1 MIEPPRAAAI
11 DEGQHRWLPDFCS
24 LPVLGALLLL
34 AELVFLVVQFS
45 PTGDALPELAELF
58 AGSVYVEWLALC
70 CALALCKLRGPLTT
84 VAPKLAPA
92 LAYLAVL
99 LIVAAGSALVFQL
112 DRMLELKLTQGVGS
126 AARFVGGCV
135 LLTAM
140 VTAAAFRYF
149 YVQAQWQRQVR
160 AQARAQV
167 SALQARIRPHF
178 LFNSMNTIASL
189 IRSQP
194 VAAERAVED
203 LADLFRAS
211 LKAGDEPS
219 RLDVEFELARRYL
232 DIEQL
237 RLGSRLQVR
246 WDVEQVPADLP
257 IPALVLQP
265 LIENAV
271 HHGIQPLPDGGV
283 VEIAGRGD
291 AQRFTITIRNPRPA
305 EAARSHGNHM
315 ALDNIRQRLAYHYGT
330 RASLE
335 TEQGRDYYVC
345 RLSIPRP

>member
-1 MIEPPRAAAI
+1 
-11 DEGQHRWLPDFCS
+11 
-24 LPVLGALLLL
+24 
-34 AELVFLVVQFS
+34 
-45 PTGDALPELAELF
+45 
-58 AGSVYVEWLALC
+58 
-70 CALALCKLRGPLTT
+70 
-84 VAPKLAPA
+84 
-92 LAYLAVL
+92 
-99 LIVAAGSALVFQL
+99 
-112 DRMLELKLTQGVGS
+112 
-126 AARFVGGCV
+126 
-135 LLTAM
+135 
-140 VTAAAFRYF
+140 
-149 YVQAQWQRQVR
+149 
-160 AQARAQV
+160 V

-194 VAAERAVED
+194 AAAERAVED

-237 RLGSRLQVR
+237 RLGSRLKVR
-246 WDVEQVPADLP
+246 WELEQVPDDLP

-271 HHGIQPLPDGGV
+271 HHGIQPLPEGGV
-283 VEIAGRGD
+283 VEISGRGD
-291 AQRFTITIRNPRPA
+291 AQRVTITIRNPRPT
-305 EAARSHGNHM
+305 EIPRSGGNRM
-315 ALDNIRQRLAYHYGT
+315 ALDNIRQRLAYQYGN

-335 TEQGRDYYVC
+335 SEQGRDYYLC